1 MASTAIA
8 TRPDIVSPVE
18 APSRTPTPRPAV
30 RTILGRPPAPRRQG
44 HGVLLYVTCFVGYL
58 ALGLVLMLHFNY
70 HDDDG
75 LARTANA
82 SYVLF
87 SRDPHLSAV
96 GFVWNPL
103 PSLAEIPILLFKG
116 VFPSLLTKTA
126 AGAVMSAAFMAGA
139 VVAMRGIMVDRGASK
154 FWVYGV
160 TVAFALNPMV
170 ILNGGD
176 GLSEASYLLLTVWAV
191 RRLIRWLHSDSVMD
205 LVMAGIAL
213 GLDFLTRYETVAIT
227 AGAAL
232 FVLITTWRR
241 APLSRDSRLG
251 RGMVDA
257 ALVATPFAVSF
268 VVWAVVGWIITG
280 SAFSQFSSVYGNSS
294 QNAKPIGAATP
305 TLLGSVSTVMSNMLL
320 VEMLC
325 PLAVIIAVY
334 LCIRRRDSDFLAVA
348 APLGTGIAFVAV
360 SYLMGSTIENIRY
373 YILLIPL
380 TILAVGMLPAS
391 RRYPPPRPAGTGSSP
406 TATGLAFS
414 RRIPH
419 VLGRVLLGVLGLLLV
434 VPAMPVVW
442 VNMMNPTVDPSD
454 YGIRSVVNPSGYP
467 PAQNPQIQT
476 ILSGA
481 KVSGY
486 IDSLRLTN
494 GAVLVDT
501 WLGYTVVTTTTNT
514 KQFVITSDLDFVAC
528 LNNPWSCG
536 VRYFLVPAPVNNG
549 VLDAINRRYPTMWKT
564 GAGIATLSL
573 SFPSSVE
580 GVPPWRLYQLL
591 PRQEITR
598 VAS

>member
-1 MASTAIA
+1 
-8 TRPDIVSPVE
+8 
-18 APSRTPTPRPAV
+18 
-30 RTILGRPPAPRRQG
+30 
-44 HGVLLYVTCFVGYL
+44 
-58 ALGLVLMLHFNY
+58 MLHFNY

-116 VFPSLLTKTA
+116 IFPSLLTKTT

-160 TVAFALNPMV
+160 TAAFALNPMV
-170 ILNGGD
+170 ILNGAD
-176 GLSEASYLLLTVWAV
+176 GLSEASYLLLTMWAV

-205 LVMAGIAL
+205 LVVAGIAL
-213 GLDFLTRYETVAIT
+213 GLDFLTRYETVAIA

-232 FVLITTWRR
+232 FVLITTWHR
-241 APLSRDSRLG
+241 APLSRNSRLG

-280 SAFSQFSSVYGNSS
+280 SAFSQFSSVYGNTS
-294 QNAKPIGAATP
+294 QNAKPIGATTP
-305 TLLGSVSTVMSNMLL
+305 TLLGSLSTVMSNMLL
-320 VEMLC
+320 VEVLC

-334 LCIRRRDSDFLAVA
+334 LCIRRQDNDFLAAA

-380 TILAVGMLPAS
+380 TILAAGMLPAS
-391 RRYPPPRPAGTGSSP
+391 RRHPPPSSATKTSP
-406 TATGLAFS
+406 TSTGPAIS
-414 RRIPH
+414 TKIPPI
-419 VLGRVLLGVLGLLLV
+419 LGRALLGILALLLV

-442 VNMMNPTVDPSD
+442 LNMMNPTVDPSD
-454 YGIRSVVNPSGYP
+454 YGIRSVVNPTGYP
-467 PAQNPQIQT
+467 PAENPQIQT

-481 KVSGY
+481 RVSGY
-486 IDSLRLTN
+486 IDSLRLSN

-501 WLGYTVVTTTTNT
+501 WLGYPVVTTSTHT
-514 KQFVITSDLDFVAC
+514 KQFIITSDLDFVAC

-536 VRYFLVPAPVNNG
+536 ARYLLVPAPVDNG
-549 VLDAINRRYPTMWKT
+549 VLDAINRRYPTLWKT

-580 GVPPWRLYQLL
+580 GVPAWRLYQLL
-591 PRQEITR
+591 PRQETTQG
-598 VAS
+598 AS